1 MSLMSVI
8 ITLVVVGVVLWLI
21 NLIPMQPTI
30 KKILNTVVVI
40 FAVIWLFR
48 IFCLWAYFSNIA
60 I

>member
-48 IFCLWAYFSNIA
+48 IFGLWAYFSNIA